1 MIGWII
7 VIFVLSV
14 LFIGVPMGILL
25 LITSVISNRRERE
38 LRNEAEAHRKILEST
53 YDHIWKEIKQHCGLT
68 EEDRRSFNNIYPNL
82 IDKDMDDDTML
93 NWILDRNIDFDPT
106 EYVVVMDSIA
116 DDRKRFVAHQRRMM
130 TILREH
136 RQLTEKGWP
145 VRWVLKD
152 KSAIQYVPIATDY
165 ERWGKRL

>member
-25 LITSVISNRRERE
+25 LITSVISNRREHA
-38 LRNEAEAHRKILEST
+38 LRSEAEAHRKILEST